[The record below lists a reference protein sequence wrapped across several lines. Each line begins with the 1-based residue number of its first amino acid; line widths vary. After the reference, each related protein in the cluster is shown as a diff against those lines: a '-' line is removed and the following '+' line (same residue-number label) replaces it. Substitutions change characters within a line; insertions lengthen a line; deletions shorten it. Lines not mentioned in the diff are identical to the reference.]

1 MNSWVVS
8 TISIHATQTLG
19 NYLLNEAAE
28 NQLQGFNN
36 IDHRLNHLKSHS
48 THGSSS
54 LGQSATALYHVKKC
68 FALSLQVYVRHRS
81 LKDGLLTDEVSSSFI
96 MSS

>member
-19 NYLLNEAAE
+19 NYLLYEAAK
-28 NQLQGFNN
+28 NQLVGFYN

-48 THGSSS
+48 THGSSA
-54 LGQSATALYHVKKC
+54 LNHSAAVLSHVKKC